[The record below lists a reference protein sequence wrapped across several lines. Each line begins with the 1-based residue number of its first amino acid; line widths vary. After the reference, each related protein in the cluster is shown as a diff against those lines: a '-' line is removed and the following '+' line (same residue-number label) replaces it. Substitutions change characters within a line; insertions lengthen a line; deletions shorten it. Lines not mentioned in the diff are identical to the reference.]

1 MFVPPFVM
9 EEIPVKSPSTSTL
22 YVSTPFTSRL
32 DAFVFLPSSILIAD
46 LAKFLILVS
55 PSVEIL
61 ERFWLVIPVILVV
74 SVKSLPLPSTYFN
87 VTEPSVATA

>member
-9 EEIPVKSPSTSTL
+9 EEMPVKSPSTSTL
-22 YVSTPFTSRL
+22 YVSTPLTSRL

-55 PSVEIL
+55 PALEIL
-61 ERFWLVIPVILVV
+61 ERSRLAIPLITAFSVV
-74 SVKSLPLPSTYFN
+74 ALPS
-87 VTEPSVATA
+87 PST